1 MLQTPIS
8 RAIRGR
14 LSASR
19 LEAIASVSGGIRSS
33 IRTYDNKS
41 CRNESLWPDP
51 LLPRIR
57 QGIAGIHVSA
67 RPQMLGSAV
76 SLQPTSFRSAASELS
91 SLSRRRIQKR
101 WMSSTNKEGSTDEA
115 KKPISKE
122 AASGKKQPES
132 EQVASD
138 QEPGRLS
145 SIMDSVGPTLRK
157 VTEWNVGD
165 LVSVYAIVLLIV
177 LIIFSPIVVEQMKK
191 ADSVYIDLDEYDP
204 VAQMEKIVR
213 YDLFGE
219 EELEKEYEKEVHHDP
234 GRKSIDNTIGMAT
247 DVLKSEAL
255 QEAIASLITQGLG
268 ICAVSECVPAT
279 AQESWNDLVNDPR
292 SNSTSCGSAEQCD
305 TKQGDSASTRR
316 LVLQLIKD
324 KEVYDEL
331 TRLLVRLGQERG
343 VY

>member
-1 MLQTPIS
+1 
-8 RAIRGR
+8 
-14 LSASR
+14 
-19 LEAIASVSGGIRSS
+19 
-33 IRTYDNKS
+33 
-41 CRNESLWPDP
+41 
-51 LLPRIR
+51 
-57 QGIAGIHVSA
+57 
-67 RPQMLGSAV
+67 MLGSAV

-219 EELEKEYEKEVHHDP
+219 EELEKEYEKEVRHDP

-247 DVLKSEAL
+247 DVLKIEAL
-255 QEAIASLITQGLG
+255 QEAIASLITRVL
-268 ICAVSECVPAT
+268 
-279 AQESWNDLVNDPR
+279 ESVQFQNACQQLLKNLWNDLVNDPETTAQVVALLNNAIQNKEIQTESAHNALNDPEILDHSMELATDVVGDDIVQR
-292 SNSTSCGSAEQCD
+292 TSGEALRNTVTYAVGPGLSTC
-305 TKQGDSASTRR
+305 K
-316 LVLQLIKD
+316 
-324 KEVYDEL
+324 
-331 TRLLVRLGQERG
+331 LLPGKSSLKWNCS
-343 VY
+343 